1 MITDYFYAVLAL
13 IVGIIGAIY
22 LSKNKEGKV
31 SDSLLSNLNYW
42 KLYLGSR
49 IMILIGVLWIIK
61 LTAILITKL

>member
-1 MITDYFYAVLAL
+1 MITDYVYAVLAL

-31 SDSLLSNLNYW
+31 ADSRLSNLNYW

-49 IMILIGVLWIIK
+49 IMILLGVLWIIK
-61 LTAILITKL
+61 LTGIVNL

>member
-1 MITDYFYAVLAL
+1 MITDYVYAVLAL

-31 SDSLLSNLNYW
+31 SDSRLSNLNYW

-49 IMILIGVLWIIK
+49 IMILLGVLWIIK
-61 LTAILITKL
+61 LTGIVNL

>member
-61 LTAILITKL
+61 LTAIVNL